1 MAFFELLASI
11 CKCFPVEKVENVR
24 FQIDYL
30 CGRWSEGEDATHNK
44 KTFFCY
50 AAKHVCFGSDFN
62 DFTSLDVWG
71 KRATVSLTH

>member
-30 CGRWSEGEDATHNK
+30 CGHWSEGQDATHNK
-44 KTFFCY
+44 KTFSVMLQNMLVLGVILMILL
-50 AAKHVCFGSDFN
+50 H
-62 DFTSLDVWG
+62 
-71 KRATVSLTH
+71 LTCGGRGPLYR

>member
-44 KTFFCY
+44 KTFSVMLQNMLVLGVILMILL
-50 AAKHVCFGSDFN
+50 H
-62 DFTSLDVWG
+62 
-71 KRATVSLTH
+71 LTCGGRGLYR

>member
-1 MAFFELLASI
+1 M
-11 CKCFPVEKVENVR
+11 EKVENVR

-44 KTFFCY
+44 KTFS
-50 AAKHVCFGSDFN
+50 VMLQNMLVLGVIFN